1 MTFYQCKLCPKT
13 HLKGTPCNSNN
24 QNN

>member
-24 QNN
+24 IAN